1 MKLNEV
7 IEEMLGA
14 PGGKQYPAYNE
25 PPRKDFVPYS
35 NKAGYNYPYQQNTS
49 ATPTPENVIPPHIP
63 SIPWPLEGVTEDL
76 SDSYIYLLTAGNK
89 INQALKSNPSLSDNQ
104 RKHLKEYL
112 KRCKTALDIIKSI
125 GVNLINKAELN

>member
-14 PGGKQYPAYNE
+14 PGGKQYTAYNE

-49 ATPTPENVIPPHIP
+49 ATPAPANAIPPHIP

-89 INQALKSNPSLSDNQ
+89 INQALKNNPSLSPDQ
-104 RKHLKEYL
+104 RKDLKKYL
-112 KRCKTALDIIKSI
+112 KLCKDALDIIKNI
-125 GVNLINKAELN
+125 GVNVINKAELN

>member
-14 PGGKQYPAYNE
+14 PGGKQYSAYNE

-49 ATPTPENVIPPHIP
+49 ATPAPENVIPPHIP

-89 INQALKSNPSLSDNQ
+89 INQALKNNPSLSPEQ
-104 RKHLKEYL
+104 RKDLKKYL
-112 KRCKTALDIIKSI
+112 KHCKDALDIIKNI

>member
-14 PGGKQYPAYNE
+14 PGGKQYTAYNE

-49 ATPTPENVIPPHIP
+49 ATPAPANAIPPHIP

-89 INQALKSNPSLSDNQ
+89 INQALKNNPSLSPDQ
-104 RKHLKEYL
+104 RKDLK
-112 KRCKTALDIIKSI
+112 KIFKTLQRRI
-125 GVNLINKAELN
+125 GYN

>member
-14 PGGKQYPAYNE
+14 PGGKQYTAYNE

-49 ATPTPENVIPPHIP
+49 ATPAPVNAIPPHIP

-89 INQALKSNPSLSDNQ
+89 INQALKNNPSLSPDQ
-104 RKHLKEYL
+104 RKDLKKYL
-112 KRCKTALDIIKSI
+112 KLCKDALDIIKNI
-125 GVNLINKAELN
+125 GVNVINKAELN

>member
-1 MKLNEV
+1 
-7 IEEMLGA
+7 MLGA
-14 PGGKQYPAYNE
+14 PGGKQYTAYNE

-49 ATPTPENVIPPHIP
+49 ATPAPENAIPSHIP

-89 INQALKSNPSLSDNQ
+89 INQALKNNPSLSPPQ
-104 RKHLKEYL
+104 RKDLKKYL
-112 KRCKTALDIIKSI
+112 KLCKDALDIIKNI
-125 GVNLINKAELN
+125 GVNLINKSELN

>member
-14 PGGKQYPAYNE
+14 PGGKQYTAYNE

-49 ATPTPENVIPPHIP
+49 ATPAPVNAIPSHIP

-89 INQALKSNPSLSDNQ
+89 INQALKNNPSLSPDQ
-104 RKHLKEYL
+104 RKDLKKYL
-112 KRCKTALDIIKSI
+112 KLCKDALDIIKNI
-125 GVNLINKAELN
+125 GVNVINKAELN